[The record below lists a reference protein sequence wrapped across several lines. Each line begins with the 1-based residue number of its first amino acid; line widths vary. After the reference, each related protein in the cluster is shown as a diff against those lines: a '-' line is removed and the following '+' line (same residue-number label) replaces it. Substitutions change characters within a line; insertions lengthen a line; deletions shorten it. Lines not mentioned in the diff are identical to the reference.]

1 MFHVGCT
8 PASVASNMSIF
19 FLADTKRTKG
29 RMWLCSKNFD
39 VQRNWEK
46 DTAVHSGHL
55 RFMTSPEKSSDTTK
69 EHLRSHIFKQ
79 VMQHFKSGKRN
90 KDGMLPHLS
99 ILKRMVFCRYWAAIV
114 GACAAGNEVEN
125 SGDWLCNLEKRTGL
139 SLALPTNCLG
149 TIFFSYSNQICYR
162 LT

>member
-8 PASVASNMSIF
+8 PASVASYISIF

-69 EHLRSHIFKQ
+69 EHLRSHIFKPI
-79 VMQHFKSGKRN
+79 MQHFKPGKRN
-90 KDGMLPHLS
+90 KEGMLPHLS
-99 ILKRMVFCRYWAAIV
+99 ILKRMVYCRYWAAIV
-114 GACAAGNEVEN
+114 GACAAGTKWKIHGIDYVPLKSERVSVLHYLQNV
-125 SGDWLCNLEKRTGL
+125 
-139 SLALPTNCLG
+139 LAN
-149 TIFFSYSNQICYR
+149 FFSHTLIKSVIV
-162 LT
+162 